1 MTGLTIG
8 EKHTYLDFGLKML
21 SYTISPPEP
30 KIEEIDIPGMNE
42 PLDVS
47 EFFGEILYKRRKLT
61 ATFDMEEPDSN
72 TFFERFSE
80 LCNYMHGLTKK
91 IIPDDD
97 SLYYYEGRI
106 KVSYER
112 KNALFY
118 GITISADVAPYKM
131 RLEETVISR
140 DVTDELEIVLPNNRK
155 SVIPTIITDAEFRL
169 VFDGKS
175 VNHSAGE
182 FIIPTLKLTKTET
195 VVMCYGTGNITFKYR
210 EGSL

>member
-30 KIEEIDIPGMNE
+30 KIEDIDVPGMNE

-72 TFFERFSE
+72 TFFERFSD
-80 LCNYMHGLTKK
+80 LCNCMHGLAKK

-131 RLEETVISR
+131 RLEETVISH
-140 DVTDELEIVLPNNRK
+140 DVSKELEVVLRNNRK
-155 SVIPTIITDAEFRL
+155 SVIPTIITDSEFRL
-169 VFDGKS
+169 SFNGKS
-175 VNHSAGE
+175 VTHSAGK
-182 FIIPTLKLTKTET
+182 FIIPALKLTETET
-195 VVMCYGTGNITFKYR
+195 VVTCYGTGNITFKYR